1 MTTEL
6 YHVVTGQRMELGQV
20 IHMDEDYPTGVYERV
35 MAKLPLV
42 EDMLAHPEA
51 YAGQEI
57 EHHTDVAIR
66 ELAMEA
72 VRRERF
78 PQYPS
83 RMHSLYAS
91 SSLENARCWFQWFT
105 DWGRPT
111 LQIVKL
117 RVDGRVFTGN
127 ANLCFDGTLDEAEN
141 RQKAMRYW
149 QVGEDPDGERPIWET
164 IADGRI
170 EVVEIIHEVEG
181 GEGEDF

>member
-1 MTTEL
+1 MATEL
-6 YHVVTGQRMELGQV
+6 YHVVTGCKMQLGQV
-20 IHMDEDYPTGVYERV
+20 IEMDENYPTGVYERV
-35 MAKLPLV
+35 VAKLPIV
-42 EDMLAHPEA
+42 QDMLANPQA
-51 YAGQEI
+51 YAGVEI
-57 EHHTDVAIR
+57 DHHTDVAIR

-72 VRRERF
+72 VRREQF

-91 SSLENARCWFQWFT
+91 RELENARCWFQWFT

-117 RVDGRVFTGN
+117 RVEGRVFTGN

-141 RQKAMRYW
+141 RAKALRYW

-170 EVVEIIHEVEG
+170 EVVEIIHEA
-181 GEGEDF
+181 EDSKAE